1 MEHESKRANTLL
13 TCLSIIHKG
22 NWESTFKA
30 IQNKEPITDDDIQN
44 ALSKVNTDYITMLD
58 TEGYPK
64 YLSSLWRPPFVLFYE
79 GDISLIEDRDKNFVI
94 YNSYNASDYA
104 NKAVSSLTKEICKKA
119 NIVVPF
125 LGKNSFSLCEELLEE
140 DAKIVA
146 VIPKGIESA
155 FSAREVELLN
165 RIKLHGL
172 VISEV
177 PLNEEETTNSRAMS
191 FRLCSHFANNVL
203 VGGVSKTD
211 SLMVGI
217 GFSFQTAKN
226 VFCIPFPI
234 GSKYVAN
241 GLIHD
246 GAILAEDGGS
256 VLYDAGL
263 KNH

>member
-1 MEHESKRANTLL
+1 MENKSKNANTLL
-13 TCLSIIHKG
+13 TCLSIVHKG

-30 IQNKEPITDDDIQN
+30 IQSKEPLTDEDINN
-44 ALSKVNTDYITMLD
+44 ALKRVNTDYLTILD
-58 TEGYPK
+58 TEKYPK
-64 YLSSLWRPPFVLFYE
+64 YLSSLWKPPFTLFYE

-104 NKAVSSLTKEICKKA
+104 NKSISSLTKDICKKA

-125 LGKNSFSLCEELLEE
+125 LGKNSLSLCEDLLEE
-140 DAKIVA
+140 EAKIIA

-155 FSAREVELLN
+155 FSAREADLLK

-172 VISEV
+172 VISEI
-177 PLNEEETTNSRAMS
+177 PLDEVETTKSRTMS

-203 VGGVSKTD
+203 IGGVTKTD

-217 GFSFQTAKN
+217 GFSFQNAKN

-246 GAILAEDGGS
+246 GAILAEDSGT
-256 VLYDAGL
+256 VLFDAGL